1 VTHNDA
7 VDRATA
13 TAGLPGVDGALG
25 TGLLAGAGVGA
36 LPVRLAGPARATPAP
51 ARPAALVPL
60 FAALVAGLARVVT
73 DDGAVTVVEAGAAG
87 AGVAA
92 TGVAGW
98 SLWRAVAADR
108 GWLGRLTITLA
119 GWTTLQAVCVG
130 VGPAPT
136 SGPAHAV
143 AAAGALAAPLL
154 AAAALVA
161 LPRPFPADVAL
172 VGGPGDA
179 LERSRT
185 PAVRTSA
192 NRTSANRTSANRTS
206 ANRTSANRTS
216 ANRTSANRTSAN
228 RTSANRSGQGAA
240 LGTRLAQAL
249 VTVRRQGW
257 DEAGFDVHY
266 QPIVRLLDGAVV
278 GLEALARWTEPG
290 RGPVP
295 PLTFVAAAEDG
306 GLVAVLDELVL
317 GRACAEVA
325 AVVPAAGG
333 FPAPRLH
340 VNVSASRLADPRL
353 PDVFARALGASGLD
367 PRRLVVEITETFRIT
382 DLALAA
388 RLLEAV
394 SALGPS
400 IAMDD
405 VGAGHTTLA
414 ALHELPVTVV
424 KLDRG
429 LIENPLGPGRAS
441 QLARS
446 VITVARSLG
455 AVVVAEGI
463 ERRAQRADLALL
475 GCELGQGFLF
485 ARPAPLATLIPL
497 LAATAPAGSPAGPV
511 VDPYLG
517 SSRTAGQ

>member
-1 VTHNDA
+1 MTHNDA

-185 PAVRTSA
+185 PAV
-192 NRTSANRTSANRTS
+192 
-206 ANRTSANRTS
+206 
-216 ANRTSANRTSAN
+216 RTSAN

>member
-1 VTHNDA
+1 MTHNDA

-25 TGLLAGAGVGA
+25 TGLLAGVGVGA

-108 GWLGRLTITLA
+108 GWLSRLTITLA

-185 PAVRTSA
+185 PAV
-192 NRTSANRTSANRTS
+192 
-206 ANRTSANRTS
+206 RTS

>member
-1 VTHNDA
+1 MTHNDA

-108 GWLGRLTITLA
+108 GWLSRLTITLA

-185 PAVRTSA
+185 PAV
-192 NRTSANRTSANRTS
+192 
-206 ANRTSANRTS
+206 
-216 ANRTSANRTSAN
+216 RTSAN

-325 AVVPAAGG
+325 AVVPAADD

-340 VNVSASRLADPRL
+340 VNVSTSRLADPRL